1 MDYYN
6 MLRLDYIPAQY
17 FPDSD
22 DALAVIRFYTNE
34 TDKITVPYY
43 KSESW
48 GGTCD
53 NDLPFTG
60 NGFTASKNGTV
71 IPEYWCYDNI
81 TDTKQYCNIMDGA
94 ELYKVTKYG
103 DEVLLAIYDS
113 KRPNPAHP
121 DVEGCFVRLEDINR

>member
-1 MDYYN
+1 M
-6 MLRLDYIPAQY
+6 A
-17 FPDSD
+17 
-22 DALAVIRFYTNE
+22 RFIWGNNNE

>member
-1 MDYYN
+1 M
-6 MLRLDYIPAQY
+6 A
-17 FPDSD
+17 
-22 DALAVIRFYTNE
+22 IRFYTNE

-53 NDLPFTG
+53 NNPPFTG

-94 ELYKVTKYG
+94 ELYKVTKDG
-103 DEVLLAIYDS
+103 DEVLLAIY
-113 KRPNPAHP
+113 KKLPN
-121 DVEGCFVRLEDINR
+121 ESSGKFIRLENLE